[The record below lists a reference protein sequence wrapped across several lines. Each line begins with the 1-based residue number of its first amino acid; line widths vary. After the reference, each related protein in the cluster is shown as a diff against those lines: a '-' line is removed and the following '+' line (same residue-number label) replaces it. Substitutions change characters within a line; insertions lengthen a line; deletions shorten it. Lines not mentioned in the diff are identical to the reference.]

1 MEGRLYTWSQGET
14 LVELIGRKD
23 QIMER
28 HEIAMERAKSNRKSI
43 PLLEVLSEALDED
56 DDGEACVVCA
66 L

>member
-1 MEGRLYTWSQGET
+1 
-14 LVELIGRKD
+14 
-23 QIMER
+23 MER
-28 HEIAMERAKSNRKSI
+28 HEVAMERAKSNRKNI